1 MSESQNTV
9 SSKKIRNLSNSDTKM
24 QRFASDHFSMYHNN
38 GQQSYS
44 KQFGQN
50 QISVHSQSKGNSLLN
65 MPKGNNGDTLADWQ
79 QASTLSSKASTN
91 DNSNSDVEIID
102 DDYAKSLQSVPL
114 LF

>member
-1 MSESQNTV
+1 
-9 SSKKIRNLSNSDTKM
+9 
-24 QRFASDHFSMYHNN
+24 
-38 GQQSYS
+38 
-44 KQFGQN
+44 
-50 QISVHSQSKGNSLLN
+50 

>member
-1 MSESQNTV
+1 MF
-9 SSKKIRNLSNSDTKM
+9 SKKTRNLSNENIKM
-24 QRFASDHFSMYHNN
+24 QRFSSDHPSKYQKN
-38 GQQSYS
+38 GQQ
-44 KQFGQN
+44 QNWQDFGQN